1 MRETVEGEV
10 TIGGLADDLAE
21 WPCLFEPACTSIING
36 SEARIGVWSARLG
49 GEKSMAVRCSHCGE
63 ELMGSVNRCWK
74 CGQQFT
80 SRPGPSGMPP
90 VRRSPVA
97 IAATTELPSVSP
109 GSSTGTPP
117 APTAPG
123 ASNSSVPAPA
133 PGTFRAELV
142 APQQASATDLPAPSG
157 TSTDSG
163 ARVQSGAGD
172 TDSPARVRR
181 VGSPFAA
188 SNGAGAKPL
197 FYEPPPP
204 PPMYPRNV
212 AAVGGAIGAL
222 VLGILSLIGC
232 FFTNAALITGILGL
246 VMGVWGLYSTRRGV
260 AVAGLLVCFLAMS
273 ISSFNG
279 AVELY
284 VRMYG
289 EHPFKPKPTLI
300 GVPED
305 ELEVL
310 D

>member
-1 MRETVEGEV
+1 
-10 TIGGLADDLAE
+10 
-21 WPCLFEPACTSIING
+21 
-36 SEARIGVWSARLG
+36 
-49 GEKSMAVRCSHCGE
+49 MAVRCSHCGE

-80 SRPGPSGMPP
+80 SRPGPVGMPP

-97 IAATTELPSVSP
+97 IAATSELPNVSP
-109 GSSTGTPP
+109 GPSTGTPP
-117 APTAPG
+117 APMAPG
-123 ASNSSVPAPA
+123 ASDSSVPSPP
-133 PGTFRAELV
+133 PGTFQAELV
-142 APQQASATDLPAPSG
+142 APQQTSPPDLPAAP
-157 TSTDSG
+157 G
-163 ARVQSGAGD
+163 ASPDAKAPVQSGSGGA
-172 TDSPARVRR
+172 DSPQRVRR

-188 SNGAGAKPL
+188 SNGAGSRPL

-204 PPMYPRNV
+204 PPMYPRHV

-232 FFTNAALITGILGL
+232 FFTNAALVTGILGL
-246 VMGVWGLYSTRRGV
+246 VMGVWGLYSTRRGI

-305 ELEVL
+305 GLEEL